1 MSFAVHFL
9 LYVVYSC
16 HKLQFTGMPAMRRLA
31 APNAGVGMRIA
42 RAVALLGVCFGM
54 VLALPAGGSAA
65 TAGGDP
71 VIAAAGDIACKRIA
85 PSGNKCWQ
93 MATSDLI
100 LAHTPTVDR
109 VLTLG
114 DNVYPC
120 GSYGEFLQ
128 GYDPTWGRFLDITQA
143 AIGNHE
149 YLTGDTGCN
158 TQATGYFQYFG
169 TAHAQP
175 NGADGY
181 YSFDLAGS
189 PPSTSLWR
197 VIVLNANCTIVS
209 CAAGSP
215 QEHFLASAI
224 SSAPSGSCIMA
235 TWHQPRFSGSGLKG
249 KKPVKPFWDDLY
261 AAHAAL
267 ILNGHAHYYERYVSQ
282 DVGGIPDAA
291 GITEIIV
298 GTGGVG
304 LGSAKVIAST
314 TAHYDNTHFGV
325 LFVTLRAASFD
336 WQFTSIDGVARDSG
350 SAPCTPR
357 L

>member
-1 MSFAVHFL
+1 
-9 LYVVYSC
+9 
-16 HKLQFTGMPAMRRLA
+16 
-31 APNAGVGMRIA
+31 MRIV
-42 RAVALLGVCFGM
+42 RAVALAVVAGVG
-54 VLALPAGGSAA
+54 LAFPSAGAAA
-65 TAGGDP
+65 TATGDP
-71 VIAAAGDIACKRIA
+71 VIAAAGDIACQRITPNGA
-85 PSGNKCWQ
+85 RCWQ

-100 LAHTPTVDR
+100 LGHTPAVDR

-149 YLTGDTGCN
+149 YLTGDTGCD

-175 NGADGY
+175 NGTDGY
-181 YSFDLAGS
+181 YTFDVTGS
-189 PPSTSLWR
+189 PPSTAQWR

-215 QEHFLASAI
+215 QERFLASAI

-235 TWHQPRFSGSGLKG
+235 AWHQPRFSGSGLKG
-249 KKPVKPFWDDLY
+249 KAPVKPFWDDLY

-267 ILNGHAHYYERYVSQ
+267 ILNGHAHYYERYVPQ
-282 DVGGIPDAA
+282 DVGGTPDAP
-291 GITEIIV
+291 GITEIIA

-304 LGSAKVIAST
+304 LGSAKVIAPT
-314 TAHYDNTHFGV
+314 TARYDNTHFGV
-325 LFVTLRAASFD
+325 LFVTLHAGSFG
-336 WQFTSIDGVARDSG
+336 WQFISTGGTVLDSG
-350 SAPCTPR
+350 SAPCIPR
-357 L
+357 A